1 MKKLL
6 LLSALLVSLS
16 SFGQEDNKQGLVI
29 KYYKSGEVRKKGNY
43 IDGKLQGEYFWYFKS
58 GEVQKKSKWVD
69 GKVQGEYIEYYE
81 SGEIK
86 EIKNYKDGV
95 LIEN

>member
-6 LLSALLVSLS
+6 LLSVLIVCFS

-29 KYYKSGEVRKKGNY
+29 KYFKSGEVSKKENY
-43 IDGKLQGEYFWYFKS
+43 IDGKLQGEYFWYYKS

>member
-6 LLSALLVSLS
+6 YTLALLVSFS
-16 SFGQEDNKQGLVI
+16 SFGQEDIKQGLVI
-29 KYYKSGEVRKKGNY
+29 K
-43 IDGKLQGEYFWYFKS
+43 YFKS

-69 GKVQGEYIEYYE
+69 GKVQGEYIEYFK

>member
-29 KYYKSGEVRKKGNY
+29 KYYKSGEVSKKGNY
-43 IDGKLQGEYFWYFKS
+43 IDGKKQGEYFWYFKS
-58 GEVQKKSKWVD
+58 GEVRKK
-69 GKVQGEYIEYYE
+69 G
-81 SGEIK
+81 
-86 EIKNYKDGV
+86 NYKNVNGRARF
-95 LIEN
+95 